1 MSEPSEITGRVIQ
14 CTNPDDLTTCEVT
27 TIRSS
32 INALFLFITLGSLVF
47 TFFVMFVVEAL
58 RARRRQARLKTLP
71 CLLAERTIPGIR
83 SRGGVSKR
91 MHRYI
96 ASGFDR
102 TTIALAKLE
111 PVKEEY
117 ADKAWGAPG
126 TEWELTHF
134 QTNIASSYTMLHDA
148 ASRILGDVE
157 ETSSCTVREIVEIV
171 KLREGVDG
179 ELCDQF
185 LRYYE
190 NARFGNKQITQQMYL
205 KFIKVLYEI
214 LLHFDEQQLEGE
226 GKKRE
231 DDDNGKG

>member
-1 MSEPSEITGRVIQ
+1 MPLVPRQRVALLLDREP
-14 CTNPDDLTTCEVT
+14 
-27 TIRSS
+27 
-32 INALFLFITLGSLVF
+32 
-47 TFFVMFVVEAL
+47 
-58 RARRRQARLKTLP
+58 
-71 CLLAERTIPGIR
+71 
-83 SRGGVSKR
+83 
-91 MHRYI
+91 
-96 ASGFDR
+96 
-102 TTIALAKLE
+102 LE
-111 PVKEEY
+111 
-117 ADKAWGAPG
+117 
-126 TEWELTHF
+126 
-134 QTNIASSYTMLHDA
+134 
-148 ASRILGDVE
+148 
-157 ETSSCTVREIVEIV
+157 